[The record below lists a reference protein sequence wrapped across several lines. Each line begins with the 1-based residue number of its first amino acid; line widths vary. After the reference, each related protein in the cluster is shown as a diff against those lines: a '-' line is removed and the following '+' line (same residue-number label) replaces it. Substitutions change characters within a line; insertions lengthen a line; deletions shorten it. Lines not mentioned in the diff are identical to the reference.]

1 MEPYFYFIFDRYWCH
16 IGVSEGGLEVGSF
29 TIDLSALWHKVIG
42 IGNWSC
48 NFYGNLVVPL
58 ILKSLRSLKLVS
70 LSLNLFYA

>member
-29 TIDLSALWHKVIG
+29 TIDLSALWHKVI
-42 IGNWSC
+42 
-48 NFYGNLVVPL
+48 VPL

-70 LSLNLFYA
+70 LSLKLFYA